1 MSVILQAFLANP
13 ILRSYFLSD
22 QHNRALCEKTQQGEK
37 PCLLCEMDLL
47 FSEVSLSLHR
57 SPVELG

>member
-22 QHNRALCEKTQQGEK
+22 QHNRALCERTQQGEK

-47 FSEVSLSLHR
+47 FSEVGSQLLR
-57 SPVELG
+57 LVWF